1 MAIKLYRPTTA
12 GRRNASVNTRVEVTR
27 SKPEKS
33 LVEPRHTTG
42 GRNNQGKITARF
54 RGGGNK
60 KMYRIIDFK
69 RNRDNAPA
77 KVVSVEYDPN
87 RTCFISLIQFEDG
100 EKRYILAPEGIAV
113 GATVLSA
120 TGGIELHVGNCL
132 PLSAIPVGMEVHN
145 IEMQPGRGGQL
156 VRTAGG
162 SAQVKAKEGDYVQI
176 DMPSGESRLIRKE
189 CRATLGKLSNADH
202 QNVRYG
208 KAGRMRHMGKRPH
221 NRGTSMNPCDHP
233 MGGGEGRAH
242 GGRHPCSPSGVLSKG
257 GKTRRKRNPGNRFI
271 LRRRR
276 SVRYG
281 QLVL

>member
-1 MAIKLYRPTTA
+1 MAIKIYRPTSP
-12 GRRNASVNTRVEVTR
+12 GRRNSSVNLRTEVTR
-27 SKPEKS
+27 EKPEKS
-33 LVEPRHTTG
+33 LVEPRHMRG

-60 KMYRIIDFK
+60 KMYRLIDFK

-77 KVVSVEYDPN
+77 KVESVEYDPN
-87 RTCFISLIQFEDG
+87 RSTYIALIQFEDG
-100 EKRYILAPEGIAV
+100 EKRYILAPEGIKV
-113 GATVLSA
+113 GATVVS
-120 TGGIELHVGNCL
+120 GVGIELSIGNCL
-132 PLSAIPVGMEVHN
+132 PLYAIPVGMDVHN
-145 IEMQPGRGGQL
+145 IEMQPGGGGKL
-156 VRTAGG
+156 VRAAGL

-176 DMPSGESRLIRKE
+176 DMPSGESRLVHKN

-202 QNVRYG
+202 QNVRIG
-208 KAGRMRHMGKRPH
+208 KAGRKRHMGKRPH

-242 GGRHPCSPSGVLSKG
+242 GGRHPVSPSGVLAKG
-257 GKTRRKRNPGNRFI
+257 GKTRRKRKPSNRFI